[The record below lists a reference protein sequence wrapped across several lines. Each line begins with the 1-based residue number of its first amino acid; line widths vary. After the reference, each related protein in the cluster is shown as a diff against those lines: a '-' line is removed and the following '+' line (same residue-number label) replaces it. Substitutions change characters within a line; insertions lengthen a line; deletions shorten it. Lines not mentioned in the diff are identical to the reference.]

1 MLKRSSDSVRI
12 FYPEIDRDNLILV
25 LKDEIGKIS
34 ERLRI
39 RIVILF
45 GSYATGRYTPAS
57 DIDLLVVI
65 EDEDKEK
72 AYSEIFKNLKISNLQ
87 LHLYTLK
94 EYEKMKKSGSLFIKE
109 IEERGIPIKI
119 NIGEV

>member
-1 MLKRSSDSVRI
+1 MLKRSLDSVRI

-57 DIDLLVVI
+57 DIDLLVVV

-72 AYSEIFKNLKISNLQ
+72 TYSEIFKNLKISNFQ

-94 EYEKMKKSGSLFIKE
+94 EYEKMKTNRSLFIKE
-109 IEERGIPIKI
+109 VEKRGIPIKI
-119 NIGEV
+119 NTGEV

>member
-1 MLKRSSDSVRI
+1 MLKRSSDSVRV
-12 FYPEIDRDNLILV
+12 FYPEIDRDSLILI
-25 LKDEIGKIS
+25 LKGEIEKLS
-34 ERLRI
+34 ERLRV
-39 RIVILF
+39 RSVILF
-45 GSYATGRYTPAS
+45 GSYATDRYTPAS

-94 EYEKMKKSGSLFIKE
+94 EYEKMKASGSLFIKE
-109 IEERGIPIKI
+109 IEEKGIPIKI
-119 NIGEV
+119 NTREV